1 MPICTAVFAAALLA
15 GPAARPADP
24 APTVPKSVAA
34 KIEKARKAVDDYEK
48 AQTRPAGHQ
57 LVTLPVQVSDGSKP
71 DKPAGSSSVPEGA
84 PEKGAQQG
92 APETAPETVPETAPE
107 MAPEMGAHE
116 MALPPEGGSAQ
127 LKETA
132 AKPPVGTPI
141 KIQSRSPKKFKMPVV
156 DPESPNVVFVPM
168 SSDGVS
174 ATPVN
179 PLSLPQL
186 KGQQVA
192 QSFNVYG
199 PRTRH
204 SAPRHHRQ
212 RGAHR
217 PV

>member
-34 KIEKARKAVDDYEK
+34 KIEKARKALDDYEK
-48 AQTRPAGHQ
+48 GQTRPAGHQ
-57 LVTLPVQVSDGSKP
+57 LVTLPVQVNDGSKP
-71 DKPAGSSSVPEGA
+71 DQPAGSSSVPEGA
-84 PEKGAQQG
+84 PE
-92 APETAPETVPETAPE
+92 TAPE
-107 MAPEMGAHE
+107 MTPEMGAHE
-116 MALPPEGGSAQ
+116 MALRPEGGSAQ

-132 AKPPVGTPI
+132 AKPPAVAPI
-141 KIQSRSPKKFKMPVV
+141 KIQTRSPKKFKMPVV

-199 PRTRH
+199 PRTRNA
-204 SAPRHHRQ
+204 APRHHRQ
-212 RGAHR
+212 PAAHR
-217 PV
+217 RV